1 MRIFLNWLKDF
12 VKIFESKHIKKDNV
26 INQSAK
32 FNQIII
38 GKILEIKQHPN
49 ADRLRLVKVDVGKA
63 ILDIV
68 CGAPNLEVNQLVPVA
83 LVGAILPND
92 IEIKEAEIRGIKSFG
107 MLCAEDELGLGKD
120 HNGIMILSNNA
131 KIGQKLVDYLDLN
144 KIVRK

>member
-144 KIVRK
+144 KIK

>member
-1 MRIFLNWLKDF
+1 MRIFLNWLKNF
-12 VKIFESKHIKKDNV
+12 VKIFESKHAVKKDNI

-32 FNQIII
+32 FNQIVI

-68 CGAPNLEVNQLVPVA
+68 CGAPNLEVDQLVPVA

-92 IEIKEAEIRGIKSFG
+92 IEIKEAEIRG
-107 MLCAEDELGLGKD
+107 GKIIW
-120 HNGIMILSNNA
+120 HAMC
-131 KIGQKLVDYLDLN
+131 
-144 KIVRK
+144 

>member
-68 CGAPNLEVNQLVPVA
+68 CGAPNLEVDQLVPVA

-144 KIVRK
+144 KIK